1 MSTGAGDNVGVT
13 ADRSGHDVGVTATSH
28 HPTSPSLT
36 CGETAENWNVVDSR
50 THARLS
56 GEDPTVARLALDPEA
71 GGIIAIQSLTDLL
84 ASCSGVLTDDAAREA
99 GAHMGCDDVGEEGG
113 VTEASMEMD
122 DDGTGRRAYGQDLA
136 GKPPDGAQMLESE
149 HQPAAPASPCSE
161 DMDASDST
169 APWVTI
175 DWAAGAAK
183 MTRPRKNKTKK
194 KTQSPEKK
202 ARRHAQHVQ
211 NRRQHNELAQLSQK

>member
-1 MSTGAGDNVGVT
+1 M
-13 ADRSGHDVGVTATSH
+13 GVTATSH

-99 GAHMGCDDVGEEGG
+99 GAHMGCDDDSEEGG
-113 VTEASMEMD
+113 VLKLAHAS
-122 DDGTGRRAYGQDLA
+122 
-136 GKPPDGAQMLESE
+136 PSSE
-149 HQPAAPASPCSE
+149 PMASSGPASLWI
-161 DMDASDST
+161 T
-169 APWVTI
+169 APWS
-175 DWAAGAAK
+175 AGTMHFQRQPNGLDHHVVGQGNPGSPPHAHGNLSTK
-183 MTRPRKNKTKK
+183 PKK
-194 KTQSPEKK
+194 KKYKSPANQ
-202 ARRHAQHVQ
+202 ARNYARDPTRTA
-211 NRRQHNELAQLSQK
+211 RQDRQLTTPTSDLGLQ

>member
-1 MSTGAGDNVGVT
+1 MEIDGT
-13 ADRSGHDVGVTATSH
+13 
-28 HPTSPSLT
+28 HP
-36 CGETAENWNVVDSR
+36 GN
-50 THARLS
+50 
-56 GEDPTVARLALDPEA
+56 
-71 GGIIAIQSLTDLL
+71 
-84 ASCSGVLTDDAAREA
+84 LTDDLVRDNEVLE
-99 GAHMGCDDVGEEGG
+99 D
-113 VTEASMEMD
+113 SMEMD

-136 GKPPDGAQMLESE
+136 GKPPDGTQMLESE

-169 APWVTI
+169 APWVTT

-183 MTRPRKNKTKK
+183 TTRPRNHKTKK

-211 NRRQHNELAQLSQK
+211 NRR